1 MNIFKKNTWLIFY
14 LIAFIGAL
22 LTSGA
27 VYLKYLGIKNKTQND
42 QLYVTKMFNLQLST
56 LFLQYENVIDVLSGG
71 LSSPTSPL
79 NVATLDKIIADNPLW
94 LSFAA
99 FSPEGK
105 FITSSNKRRE
115 ANIVNLLTTPST
127 QARFKQAL
135 NSDHMVIGKASYS
148 THFKTWVLPFRKR
161 LLDDNGQV
169 IMVMTS
175 LLDLAMV
182 YEHWNESTT
191 PGNTLQATFDKSFFP
206 FLRTCLT
213 TKQISELYSR
223 PVKSSVIQ
231 NLNTHLAKQKLTA
244 EQLRHSQS
252 PVQVIVNI
260 DEQPSLLTLTYNQR
274 YQFWIHAQQPYQ
286 NVIQQLYKPAAAY
299 TAFYLLLM
307 TFIFI
312 LFKWVNRIEDRKIAA
327 LTYEAEH
334 DSLTGLPNRTL
345 LRSYSTQLINSQQ
358 SFTLLYLDLNRFSHI
373 NNTFG
378 HHYGDIIL
386 IEVGK
391 RIKQSLQDLKGK
403 AVRFS
408 GDEFIIVLESV
419 KRSEI
424 DNYCRTLLE
433 VVDAPY
439 LVNNTF
445 FKISASVGISQS
457 PQDARDINSLVSYA
471 DNSMAIAKKSKNNCF
486 FFSAEMHQKLIKNIE
501 IEQALHYAVSNN
513 EISLVYQPQ
522 LDQNQCLSGVE
533 ALVRWQST
541 SLGPVSPDAFIPV
554 AEEMGLMPT
563 LGLYI
568 MERAMS
574 EISKLQNQENIPFNL
589 SINVSVS
596 QFMQNDFFDKLMEC
610 YQRYQSEYLKLTI
623 EITESLFIESI
634 ENISPVFHK
643 MQDAGISLSL
653 DDFGTGY
660 SSLNMLKKV
669 PIDELKIDKSFID
682 YITKNK
688 TDRAMMKS
696 IIRMGKELDITV
708 LAEGVETKDHT
719 DLLTELGCDLFQG
732 YYFSKPLALN
742 ELALFVKEHQPE

>member
-1 MNIFKKNTWLIFY
+1 MNIFKKNTWLLFY
-14 LIAFIGAL
+14 FIAFIGAL
-22 LTSGA
+22 LTSGS
-27 VYLKYLGIKNKTQND
+27 VYLKHQNIVEEAQSE
-42 QLYVTKMFNLQLST
+42 QLYLAKIFNQQLST
-56 LFLQYENVIDVLSGG
+56 LFLQYENVIDVLSGN

-79 NVATLDKIIADNPLW
+79 NVATLDKIIANNPLW

-99 FSPEGK
+99 FSPEGE
-105 FITSSNKRRE
+105 FITSSGKRQE
-115 ANIVNLLTTPST
+115 TNIVNLLSTPST
-127 QARFKQAL
+127 QERFKQAL

-148 THFKTWVLPFRKR
+148 TLFKKWVLPIRKR
-161 LLDDNGQV
+161 VLDDNDQV

-175 LLDLAMV
+175 LLDLAMI
-182 YEHWNESTT
+182 YEDWNEFVV
-191 PGNTLQATFDKSFFP
+191 PNNTLQATFDKSFFP
-206 FLRTCLT
+206 FLRTHLST
-213 TKQISELYSR
+213 EQLRNFSSSQ
-223 PVKSSVIQ
+223 VKSSVIQ
-231 NLNTHLAKQKLTA
+231 NINTYLFKQQLTA
-244 EQLRHSQS
+244 NMLRSSAYPAQG
-252 PVQVIVNI
+252 II
-260 DEQPSLLTLTYNQR
+260 TLDQQQMFITVAYNQR
-274 YQFWIHAQQPYQ
+274 YRFWIHAEQPYQ
-286 NVIQQLYKPAAAY
+286 EAMQQIYKPAAVY
-299 TAFYLLLM
+299 IAFYLLLM

-312 LFKWVNRIEDRKIAA
+312 LFKWIIRIEDRKIAA

-345 LRSYSTQLINSQQ
+345 LRSYSTQLINLQKP
-358 SFTLLYLDLNRFSHI
+358 FTLLYLDLNRFSHI

-391 RIKQSLQDLKGK
+391 RIEQSLQALKGK
-403 AVRFS
+403 AARFS
-408 GDEFIIVLESV
+408 GDEFIVIIESV

-424 DNYCRTLLE
+424 DNYCRVLLE
-433 VVDAPY
+433 ATDAPY

-445 FKISASVGISQS
+445 FKISTSIGISQS

-486 FFSAEMHQKLIKNIE
+486 FFSAEMHNKLVKNIE
-501 IEQALHYAVSNN
+501 IEQ
-513 EISLVYQPQ
+513 
-522 LDQNQCLSGVE
+522 

-541 SLGPVSPDAFIPV
+541 SLGPVSPDAFIPI

-568 MERAMS
+568 MDRAMS
-574 EISKLQNQENIPFNL
+574 EISNLQNQVNISFQL

-610 YQRYQSEYLKLTI
+610 YQRYQSEHLKITI

-634 ENISPVFHK
+634 ENILPVFHK
-643 MQDAGISLSL
+643 MQAAGISLSL

-660 SSLNMLKKV
+660 SSLSMLKKV

-708 LAEGVETKDHT
+708 LAEGVESKAHT

-732 YYFSKPLALN
+732 YYFSKPLPLDK
-742 ELALFVKEHQPE
+742 LALFVNKHQQ